1 MKFLLGKC
9 VATPGALSLM
19 ERHEITH
26 FDLLRRHVRGDW
38 GDLERADKAA
48 NDAALVRG
56 GRILSAYDTPG
67 GRLWIISEAD
77 RSSTCILLHDE
88 Y

>member
-1 MKFLLGKC
+1 MRFNLGKC
-9 VATPGALSLM
+9 VATRGALQLM
-19 ERHEITH
+19 ERCELSH

-38 GDLERADKAA
+38 GDLDRTDKAA

-56 GRILSAYDTPG
+56 GLLLSAYDTTQ
-67 GRLWIISEAD
+67 GRLWVITEAD
-77 RSSTCILLHDE
+77 RSSTCILLPDE